1 MITWDEEKRAL
12 TLLHRGL
19 DFADAEQVFAGR
31 TVTFVDDRIDY
42 GEMRFITAGYLNE
55 RFVMLVWTQRQNS
68 KRIISMRFGHAKERK
83 RYQNSLD

>member
-19 DFADAEQVFAGR
+19 DFADAAKVFAGR
-31 TVTFVDDRIDY
+31 HVTIVDDRIDY
-42 GEMRFITAGYLNE
+42 GETRFITAGYLND
-55 RFVMLVWTQRQNS
+55 RFVMLVWTRRQDS

-83 RYQNSLD
+83 RYQDSLD